1 VWSVEFVH
9 PLLVRCA
16 VDYRP
21 KKGEGG
27 PTFRNEFT
35 LIPDGVFSV
44 VRKTS
49 PEAVKWGVTW
59 PLSKTMDDR
68 SSRPDRTRKH
78 RVCGFSNR

>member
-1 VWSVEFVH
+1 MH

-35 LIPDGVFSV
+35 LTPDGV
-44 VRKTS
+44 
-49 PEAVKWGVTW
+49 
-59 PLSKTMDDR
+59 LLR
-68 SSRPDRTRKH
+68 SDARLRRM
-78 RVCGFSNR
+78 R